1 MNNWKK
7 AFLFAALVYAY
18 VVAIWLCDIPF
29 RLFTSRHGGGMGIDY
44 FLLSAWAACYWQG
57 PHTTSP
63 FDPYPFRSAAVFIG
77 VLGMFVLLGVKLIF
91 EP

>member
-1 MNNWKK
+1 MNNWKR

-29 RLFTSRHGGGMGIDY
+29 RIFTSRHGGGMGIDY

-57 PHTTSP
+57 PHTTSA

-77 VLGMFVLLGVKLIF
+77 VLGMLLTLGVKLIF
-91 EP
+91 KS